1 MVRTEAV
8 FLSNLKS
15 YNCLVLISG
24 KNVIKNGNLG
34 LKLLTKAKLFSLC
47 SFRFKAKILAHCAS
61 AAEPESTVMND
72 DEARAGLSHP
82 YHIKRS

>member
-1 MVRTEAV
+1 MVRTEAA
-8 FLSNLKS
+8 FLSKLKS
-15 YNCLVLISG
+15 YNCLVLISE
-24 KNVIKNGNLG
+24 NVIKDDNLG
-34 LKLLTKAKLFSLC
+34 LKLLMKAKLFSLC

>member
-1 MVRTEAV
+1 MTFYLFQFYTET
-8 FLSNLKS
+8 N
-15 YNCLVLISG
+15 
-24 KNVIKNGNLG
+24 
-34 LKLLTKAKLFSLC
+34 
-47 SFRFKAKILAHCAS
+47 ILAHCAS